1 MKRYIVII
9 LFCIG
14 IGSLCA
20 QHHVGLSLSPAMTWQ
35 LDSISTTRS
44 LPGVG
49 GAIGM
54 VYQYQYESLLLQT
67 GMEVGLT
74 TMRQGV
80 DSILIGTDTL
90 CRNRV
95 DGMRILELSIPIM
108 LGVQTQHF
116 YALGGVKAVLIP
128 NVSTTQRA
136 TIAIRN
142 ADDRYFED
150 YNQAFLDDHDII
162 SHGQMTIRPDL
173 RACVELG
180 GRWSMRRYYGSNEV
194 IPILQLGVYAEYGLL
209 NAAPKSYTSLDNNGD
224 ASVEIDIDHIYVPRI
239 GAEKRLHV
247 NHLHAGIRLTVLF
260 NISPNDCHCE
270 WY

>member
-20 QHHVGLSLSPAMTWQ
+20 QHHVGVSLSPSMAWQ
-35 LDSISTTRS
+35 LDSMSTTRS
-44 LPGVG
+44 LPSVG

-54 VYQYQYESLLLQT
+54 VYQYQYESLVLQT

-80 DSILIGTDTL
+80 DSMLMAADTL

-95 DGMRILELSIPIM
+95 DAMRMMEISIPMM
-108 LGVQTQHF
+108 LGFQTQHF
-116 YALGGVKAVLIP
+116 YALGGVKAVLVP

-142 ADDRYFED
+142 AGDRYYED
-150 YNQAFLDDHDII
+150 YHHAFLEPIPQILHI
-162 SHGQMTIRPDL
+162 SLPQ
-173 RACVELG
+173 
-180 GRWSMRRYYGSNEV
+180 
-194 IPILQLGVYAEYGLL
+194 QQK
-209 NAAPKSYTSLDNNGD
+209 PKDMATK
-224 ASVEIDIDHIYVPRI
+224 V
-239 GAEKRLHV
+239 RLH
-247 NHLHAGIRLTVLF
+247 
-260 NISPNDCHCE
+260 
-270 WY
+270 